1 MLITILQVLLLF
13 CCCWLW
19 FTMNFVISHMQYIGK
34 QLVMYIG
41 AAIDIG
47 SNNEYQI
54 SENRKIYTFTY
65 NQACSFKCPE
75 GL

>member
-1 MLITILQVLLLF
+1 
-13 CCCWLW
+13 
-19 FTMNFVISHMQYIGK
+19 
-34 QLVMYIG
+34 MYIG

-75 GL
+75 GLYSYMLVCLPHRLLKTIQVSPTAFQFLL